1 MSTGVQGTLWS
12 REQFS
17 ALPYLFQWIRV
28 RNQSQEMTLR
38 TLIMNVY
45 VVTFCYLSHFTRCI
59 AATPTLPVCR
69 ELLIYANSL
78 AATFV

>member
-17 ALPYLFQWIRV
+17 AWPYLFQWIRV
-28 RNQSQEMTLR
+28 RSQSQEVTLR

-45 VVTFCYLSHFTRCI
+45 VVTFCYLLHFTSCI